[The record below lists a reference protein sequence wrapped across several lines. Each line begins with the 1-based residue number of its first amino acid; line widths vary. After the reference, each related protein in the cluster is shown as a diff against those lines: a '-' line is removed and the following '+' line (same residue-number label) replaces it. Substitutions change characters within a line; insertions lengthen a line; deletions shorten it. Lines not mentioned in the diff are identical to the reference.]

1 MKIDLNKQT
10 TSTFGGSSEPEKSM
24 LTFGRSSKI
33 SERSSESLVDML
45 YERPTESSY
54 FFSSSSEMVECED
67 AEEEKKK

>member
-33 SERSSESLVDML
+33 SERFSESLVDVL

-54 FFSSSSEMVECED
+54 FF
-67 AEEEKKK
+67 